1 MGRHTPQANRLPAA
15 YHIRTPTLSPGAR
28 MTPSEATAKYFHRAA
43 DLLKLND
50 RQRTSLIT
58 PYREI
63 KVECSI
69 VKDDGTL
76 GTFVGYRVQH
86 DNSRGPMKGGIRYH
100 PQVDIDEVN
109 ALAQLMTWKT
119 AVVDLPYGGA
129 KGGISVDPK
138 TLSPAELQRLT
149 RVFTQKLA
157 DVIGPYS
164 DIPAPDMGTN
174 AQTMAWIVDEY
185 SKFRGYAPGVVTGK
199 PVELGG
205 SLGRDAA
212 TGRGLLFAA
221 ECLFADLGKSVKD
234 FTYAV
239 QGFGNVGSWAA
250 RLIHAAGGK
259 VVTVS
264 DVTGAVRNPAGLDVP
279 KLYEHAQQTKGVKG
293 FGGGEAYP
301 AEDILADAVDVL
313 VPAAL
318 GDVLTAKNADRVK
331 AKIILE
337 GANHPTDIEADA
349 ILQKKG
355 VTMLPDIFAN
365 AGGVTVS
372 YFEWVQNVQ
381 MYRWDEDKVNA
392 ELKRTMTKA
401 YADLKATR
409 AKHGCDWRT
418 AAFALAVERVNRA
431 SDLRGL

>member
-1 MGRHTPQANRLPAA
+1 
-15 YHIRTPTLSPGAR
+15 

-50 RQRTSLIT
+50 RQRQFLIV

-63 KVECSI
+63 KVECNI
-69 VKDDGTL
+69 VKDNGEL
-76 GTFVGYRVQH
+76 ATFVGFRVQH

-100 PQVDIDEVN
+100 HQVDIDEVN

-119 AVVDLPYGGA
+119 AVVNLPYGGA

-138 TLSPAELQRLT
+138 SLTPAELQRLT

-185 SKFRGYAPGVVTGK
+185 SKFKGYAPGVVTGK

-221 ECLFADLGKSVKD
+221 EALFADLGKKVSD

-250 RLIHAAGGK
+250 RLIHASGGK

-264 DVTGAVRNPAGLDVP
+264 DVTGAVRNPAGLDIP
-279 KLYEHAQQTKGVKG
+279 KLYEYAQQNKSVKG
-293 FGGGEAYP
+293 FPGGEAYP
-301 AEDILADAVDVL
+301 AEDILTDAVDVI

-318 GDVLTAKNADRVK
+318 GDVLTAKNADKVN
-331 AKIILE
+331 AKYIIE

-381 MYRWDEDKVNA
+381 MYRWTEEKVNA
-392 ELKRTMTKA
+392 ELKHTMQKA
-401 YADLKATR
+401 YADLKATK
-409 AKHGCDWRT
+409 AKHNCDWRT
-418 AAFALAVERVNRA
+418 AAFTLAVERVGQA
-431 SDLRGL
+431 ALLRGL